1 MTASIPFESAEGL
14 ELALDLI
21 RRFEGC
27 SLTAYRDV
35 VGVLTIGWGETL
47 GVKEGDVWTQEQADE
62 ILRRRAAQFML
73 AAIKRCPQL
82 LREPPER
89 LAACTSLAYN
99 IGTGAFAASSVSR
112 HTTRRDYHC
121 AADSFLLWNKA
132 GGRVLRGLTRRR
144 QAERAVYLAA
154 AGTPAE

>member
-1 MTASIPFESAEGL
+1 MKKAL
-14 ELALDLI
+14 DLAVDLI

-27 SLTAYRDV
+27 KLTAYRCAA
-35 VGVLTIGWGETL
+35 GVLTIGWGETL

-82 LREPPER
+82 LREPSER

-99 IGTGAFAASSVSR
+99 IGTGAFAASSVAR
-112 HTTRRDYHC
+112 HTTRRDYAR

-132 GGRVLRGLTRRR
+132 AGRVLRGLTIRRES
-144 QAERAVYLAA
+144 ERAAYLTAA
-154 AGTPAE
+154 TGAAK